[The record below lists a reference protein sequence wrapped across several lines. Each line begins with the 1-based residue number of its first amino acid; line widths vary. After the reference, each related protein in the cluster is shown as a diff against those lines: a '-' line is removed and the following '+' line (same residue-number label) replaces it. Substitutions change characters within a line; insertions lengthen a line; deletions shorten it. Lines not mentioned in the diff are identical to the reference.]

1 MYLIHYYQIVPEET
15 HSFQSVDCSDNF
27 VHIVLFSDK
36 VVEGDI
42 IKWNVAV
49 ILSDC
54 VAADDILFP
63 CAEQETEELYRQVT
77 DNNEEK
83 EK

>member
-1 MYLIHYYQIVPEET
+1 MPEET
-15 HSFQSVDCSDNF
+15 HSFQSHDCSDNF
-27 VHIVLFSDK
+27 LCIVLFSDK
-36 VVEGDI
+36 VVEHDI

-49 ILSDC
+49 ILSEC
-54 VAADDILFP
+54 VAADDILLP
-63 CAEQETEELYRQVT
+63 CAEQEIEELYEQVT

>member
-1 MYLIHYYQIVPEET
+1 MNIIVL
-15 HSFQSVDCSDNF
+15 
-27 VHIVLFSDK
+27 LFSDR
-36 VVEGDI
+36 VVHREI

-49 ILSDC
+49 ILSEC
-54 VAADDILFP
+54 VAVNDILLP
-63 CAEQETEELYRQVT
+63 CAEQEPGELYRQVT